1 MACSCAAYWAA
12 GDVELLKFHGRHT
25 MASCVCFTGD
35 EDLGEIIGN
44 DAKSRVSSRDPLRV
58 RGHFACQIRLY
69 AHYLIGK

>member
-1 MACSCAAYWAA
+1 MTWLNTHACSCAAYWAA

-44 DAKSRVSSRDPLRV
+44 DAKSRV
-58 RGHFACQIRLY
+58 
-69 AHYLIGK
+69 